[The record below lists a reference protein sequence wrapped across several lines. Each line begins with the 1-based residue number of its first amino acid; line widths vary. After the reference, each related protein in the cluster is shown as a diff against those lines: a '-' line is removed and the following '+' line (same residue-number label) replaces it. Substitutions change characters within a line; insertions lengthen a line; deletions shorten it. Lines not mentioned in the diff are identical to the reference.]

1 MKKSLILLGLIFITG
16 LFLRIVVLGSTPSG
30 FTPDEASQG
39 YAAYSLLQTG
49 KDEWGI
55 PWPLTSFRAFAD
67 YRAPLQT
74 YLMIPS
80 VAVFGLNEF
89 AVRLPSAIF
98 GSLAILLLY
107 FLAKALFPKQP
118 KVALFASLFLAISP
132 WHLQFS
138 RMALEANYSSFF
150 LTGGLLFFILGLTK
164 PRLFILS
171 AILFGLDLY
180 SYLAAKIFVPLF
192 ILGLLLVYRDSFQK
206 IAIKYLCLFLGLLA
220 LFGAPLYLD
229 SFFGPGNVR
238 GKDLIITNFSK
249 ENINEIGTIQ
259 YLSPLNKINP
269 QISRLF
275 TNKLTFTITHFYQN
289 YLSYLSPAFWF
300 AESGWE
306 TTYAIIPGRGLLYFW
321 MIPLLFYGIYFLI
334 KRKDKTSLIFLLW
347 LLLGIIPAAITK
359 EGYRPNRAGSLMTL
373 FELVSA
379 FGFVELLQN
388 FRFLNRA
395 LGKIIIGF
403 IVLISFAF
411 YLNDYFIVWKIKYPD
426 AMSYG
431 YRELV
436 AKVNQYQ
443 KDYNKVVIDRGSQ
456 SQVFFAFY
464 SKMNPAE
471 YQTYSE
477 KWWPI
482 IQERNLLFLD
492 MIDSYTLKNFTFR
505 SFDAS
510 VDLVP
515 GNLVVIPAVKMTEIL
530 KPNIVDRVN
539 YPDYKPAFYLLHY
552 VQK

>member
-1 MKKSLILLGLIFITG
+1 MKKSLILLGLIFIIG

-80 VAVFGLNEF
+80 IAVFGLNEF

-107 FLAKALFPKQP
+107 FLVRALFPKQP
-118 KVALFASLFLAISP
+118 RVALFASLFLAISP

-164 PRLFILS
+164 PKLFILS

-192 ILGLLLVYRDSFQK
+192 IFGLLLVYRESFQK

-259 YLSPLNKINP
+259 YLSPLNQVNSK
-269 QISRLF
+269 ISRLF

-300 AESGWE
+300 AESGRE
-306 TTYAIIPGRGLLYFW
+306 TTYAIIPGRGLLYSW
-321 MIPLLFYGIYFLI
+321 MMPLLFYGIYSLA
-334 KRKDKTSLIFLLW
+334 KRKDRTSFIFLLW

-388 FRFLNRA
+388 FRFLNKA

-403 IVLISFAF
+403 IILISFAF

-443 KDYNKVVIDRGSQ
+443 KDYDKVVIDRGGQ

-471 YQTYSE
+471 YQTYSK

-510 VDLVP
+510 VDLAP
-515 GNLVVIPAVKMTEIL
+515 GNLIVIPAAKVTEIL
-530 KPNIVDRVN
+530 KPNIVDQVN
-539 YPDYKPAFYLLHY
+539 YPDRKPAFYLLHY